1 MTDILSKITSY
12 NLFNNLVPGVV
23 FSYAASSLEIAAVGT
38 GNLATDLIIY
48 YFIGVLIS
56 RFGSLFVEPILKFTR
71 VAIYADYTS
80 YLNACA
86 NDKKIEL
93 LVEDNNQYRT
103 YISALVILI
112 LALIFNNASDQYQIT
127 QTTRKIIVV
136 SAILMLFILA
146 YRKQTS
152 YIRKRIDH
160 SNKMRN

>member
-71 VAIYADYTS
+71 VAIYADYTR
-80 YLNACA
+80 
-86 NDKKIEL
+86 
-93 LVEDNNQYRT
+93 VRT
-103 YISALVILI
+103 RSR
-112 LALIFNNASDQYQIT
+112 S
-127 QTTRKIIVV
+127 
-136 SAILMLFILA
+136 
-146 YRKQTS
+146 
-152 YIRKRIDH
+152 
-160 SNKMRN
+160 